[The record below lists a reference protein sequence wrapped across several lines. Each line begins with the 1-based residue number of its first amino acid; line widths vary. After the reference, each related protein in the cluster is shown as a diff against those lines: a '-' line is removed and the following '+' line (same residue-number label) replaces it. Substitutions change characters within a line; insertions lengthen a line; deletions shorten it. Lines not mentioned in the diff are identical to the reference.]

1 MIKAVIFDMDGVIIN
16 SEPLDM
22 EVKQALLKEFKL
34 KISKKKIIEEI
45 GETAKDF
52 FDYVNKLNNT
62 HFDVKML
69 IERKMSLQKKVF
81 RDKLKLFPY
90 VKEFLR
96 ELKKSK
102 VKVALASSSRMEK
115 IEFVLNL
122 LRIKGKFDVII
133 SANDVKKGKPNPEI
147 FLKAAKRLKIKPKDC
162 VVIEDSV
169 HGVRAAKRA
178 KMHCIGVTNTFSR
191 DKLKEADLVV
201 KSLRE
206 VKV

>member
-1 MIKAVIFDMDGVIIN
+1 MIKAVIFDMDGVVID
-16 SEPLDM
+16 SEGLDM

-62 HFDVKML
+62 NFDVEML
-69 IERKMSLQKKVF
+69 IERKMSLQRKVF

-90 VKEFLR
+90 VKEFLG
-96 ELKKSK
+96 ELKKNK
-102 VKVALASSSRMEK
+102 VKIALASSSRMEK
-115 IEFVLNL
+115 IDFVLNL
-122 LRIKGKFDVII
+122 LKIKRKFDVVV
-133 SANDVKKGKPNPEI
+133 SADDVKKGKPNPEI
-147 FLKAAKRLKIKPKDC
+147 FLKAAKRLRIKPKDC

-178 KMHCIGVTNTFSR
+178 RMHCIGITNTFSR

-201 KSLRE
+201 GSLRE
-206 VKV
+206 VSI